1 MKGLILLF
9 FLLWI
14 FWVLLSGF
22 QIQEVAA
29 GAIVSGFI
37 TVVVWRRL
45 FRGAKVSYVKGF
57 VYFLAYIPYYIYQE
71 ILAVSDVVYRILS
84 MKIAPAIV
92 KVPHV
97 HKHGWGITTLSNS
110 ITMTPGTLTLEAEPK
125 HLYVHWL
132 MRKENKEEISGKFER
147 ILKNIWD

>member
-1 MKGLILLF
+1 MKGSVLLF
-9 FLLWI
+9 LLLWI

-22 QIQEVAA
+22 SPQEVLV
-29 GAIVSGFI
+29 GAIVSGVL
-37 TVVVWRRL
+37 TVIVGYGFLW
-45 FRGAKVSYVKGF
+45 GPKVSYLKGF
-57 VYFLAYIPYYIYQE
+57 VFFLAYIPYYIYQE

-92 KVPHV
+92 KVEHS
-97 HKHGWGITTLSNS
+97 HRHGWGITILSNS

-132 MRKENKEEISGKFER
+132 SRREDKSQIAGKFER
-147 ILKNIWD
+147 FLSRIWD